1 MFSMAMD
8 ASNLQASCA
17 HATLSRAE
25 AAREPQTWKRSAT
38 WALIVQVREPT
49 TVTSAAGSPRAAR
62 MRPVQ
67 VASSKSSA
75 LCSGGKM
82 GTCAGHG

>member
-1 MFSMAMD
+1 MFSQAMD
-8 ASNLQASCA
+8 ACNSKASCA
-17 HATLSRAE
+17 HANMSQAA
-25 AAREPQTWKRSAT
+25 AARGPQTWNRSAT

-49 TVTSAAGSPRAAR
+49 TATSAAGSPRAAR

-67 VASSKSSA
+67 AASSKSSA